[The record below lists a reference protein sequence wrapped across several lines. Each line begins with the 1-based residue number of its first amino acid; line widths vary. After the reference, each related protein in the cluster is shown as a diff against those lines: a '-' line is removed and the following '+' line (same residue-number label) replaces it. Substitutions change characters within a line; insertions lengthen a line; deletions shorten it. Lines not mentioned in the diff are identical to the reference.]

1 MDPAGVPSVPLP
13 SVNKCWLRL
22 ETVTTVGAVRV
33 TFTKSNGRRHVV
45 TVERERGPKF
55 TFTAGALADLQ
66 S

>member
-1 MDPAGVPSVPLP
+1 M
-13 SVNKCWLRL
+13 CWLRL